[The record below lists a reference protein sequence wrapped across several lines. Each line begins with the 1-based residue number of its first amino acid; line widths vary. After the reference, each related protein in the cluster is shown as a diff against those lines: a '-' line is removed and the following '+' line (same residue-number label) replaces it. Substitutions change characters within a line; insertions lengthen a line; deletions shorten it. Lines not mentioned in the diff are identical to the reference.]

1 MDQHKS
7 SGAMVTTGIPSI
19 FLIFS
24 VLCLVILSLMSLGTS
39 RTDLRSSQN
48 SLSQTE
54 KYYEA
59 CENASHL
66 CAQIEESFEA
76 YTGSAAADEC
86 MAYAESILLAH
97 SDISRP
103 GEGAQLYILT
113 VPFTDTLK
121 LNVELLPV
129 MDSSQ
134 SRPHLR
140 IQGWY
145 TTQEQNWAPDLH
157 QHLFIP
163 GELQP

>member
-7 SGAMVTTGIPSI
+7 SGAIVTTGIPSI

-24 VLCLVILSLMSLGTS
+24 ILCLVILSLMSLGTS

-59 CENASHL
+59 CESASHL

-76 YTGSAAADEC
+76 YSGSAAADEC
-86 MAYAESILLAH
+86 MAYAEEVLLAH
-97 SDISRP
+97 SDISRSGP
-103 GEGAQLYILT
+103 NAQLYILT
-113 VPFTDTLK
+113 VPCTASLK

-129 MDSSQ
+129 MDSSHG
-134 SRPHLR
+134 RPHLS

-145 TTQEQNWAPDLH
+145 TTQDQSWEPDLH

-163 GELQP
+163 GELQK